1 MRNTLETRLGIFFA
15 LTLVVAVI
23 ILEMVGV
30 ADFFKPGYT
39 IYADFKTV
47 QELKKGDLVKMA
59 GVDVGRIDSISLA
72 NEKVRV
78 AMKVK
83 NRNAEIKTDSKAT
96 ITSDR
101 RPSSPAAR
109 PGRTFVSLD
118 FGTPGA
124 PKAVGG
130 AILSTTEQ
138 PDLSAIM
145 VKLENV
151 ATGIEGLTKS
161 FTPDNLAPLFG
172 PITDF
177 MKNNSTNLSAI
188 MANTKSITEQ
198 VQQGKGTMGRLL
210 YDDTLYNTALSTVAG
225 LQAGTAELKGTILQ
239 AQTILTNANTVIAG
253 INAGQGTL
261 GKLAKDETLYRE
273 ATLMMA
279 NMREITDKM
288 NKGEGTV
295 GKLINDDS
303 FYKNAKVSLQ
313 KLDKAT
319 EGLEDQG
326 PLSVLGIAVQSLF

>member
-1 MRNTLETRLGIFFA
+1 MRNTLETKLGIFFA
-15 LTLVVAVI
+15 LTLIVAVI

-30 ADFFKPGYT
+30 GDFFKPGYNV
-39 IYADFKTV
+39 YADFKTV

-59 GVDVGRIDSISLA
+59 GVEIGRVDSIGLT

-78 AMKVK
+78 TMKIK
-83 NRNAEIKTDSKAT
+83 KRDAELKTDSSAT
-96 ITSDR
+96 IKFT
-101 RPSSPAAR
+101 
-109 PGRTFVSLD
+109 GLLGQNFVAVD
-118 FGTPGA
+118 FGTPNA
-124 PKAVGG
+124 PRAVEG
-130 AILSTTEQ
+130 AILSTKEQ

-145 VKLENV
+145 AKLDHV
-151 ATGIEGLTKS
+151 ATDIGGLTKS

-188 MANTKSITEQ
+188 LDNTRAITEQ
-198 VQQGKGTMGRLL
+198 VQNGRGTVGRLL
-210 YDDTLYNTALSTVAG
+210 YDDTLYNTALSAVVG
-225 LQAGTAELKGTILQ
+225 LQAGTTELKSTVLE
-239 AQTILTNANTVIAG
+239 AKSMMTNANSIISQ

-261 GKLAKDETLYRE
+261 GRLTKDETLYRE
-273 ATLMMA
+273 MTLTMVNA
-279 NMREITDKM
+279 REILEKM
-288 NKGEGTV
+288 NKGQGTV

>member
-1 MRNTLETRLGIFFA
+1 MKNTLETRLGIFFA
-15 LTLVVAVI
+15 LTLVVSVI

-30 ADFFKPGYT
+30 ADFFKPGYK

-47 QELKKGDLVKMA
+47 QELKKGDMVKMA
-59 GVDVGRIDSISLA
+59 GVEVGRVDSISLT

-78 AMKVK
+78 TLNLKK
-83 NRNAEIKTDSKAT
+83 RDAEIKTDSKAT
-96 ITSDR
+96 IKFT
-101 RPSSPAAR
+101 
-109 PGRTFVSLD
+109 GLMGQNFVSLD
-118 FGTPGA
+118 FGSPGS
-124 PKAVGG
+124 PRAVEG
-130 AILSTTEQ
+130 AILSTVEQ

-151 ATGIEGLTKS
+151 AGGIEGLTKS

-177 MKNNSTNLSAI
+177 MKNNSTNLGAI
-188 MANTKSITEQ
+188 LANTKSITEQ
-198 VQQGKGTMGRLL
+198 VQQGHGTVGKLL
-210 YDDTLYNTALSTVAG
+210 NDDTLYNTALSAVAG
-225 LQAGTAELKGTILQ
+225 LQAGTAELKGVVLQ
-239 AQTILTNANTVIAG
+239 AQTMLTNANTVIAG
-253 INAGQGTL
+253 INAGEGTL

-273 ATLMMA
+273 ATVMMA

-288 NKGEGTV
+288 NKGQGTV

-319 EGLEDQG
+319 EGLEDSG
-326 PLSVLGIAVQSLF
+326 PLSILGTAVNSLF